1 MIERREPTL
10 SGRTEVDEP
19 LNRTALSP
27 QRPSAAAPGR
37 VAANN
42 ASSPLAPFAVLL
54 AVASLVLGGFFYW
67 QLTQFQQQ
75 AVQQASLL
83 TAAENR
89 VGELEKR
96 LNSTG
101 ETSEQSL
108 ATLQDKL
115 KTNSIEVAKLW
126 DAQNQLKTKMAASVE
141 ENNTSVNKQLQAAVR
156 DVESKSKQSVAD
168 VQSELK
174 VLQDLV
180 QAQQSSSGRDEESRK
195 ELASKI
201 ADVSKRLKAV
211 ESDLSERVRNTENAI
226 ESIDAFRLQVN
237 REINKLKGGQ

>member
-10 SGRTEVDEP
+10 SGRTEADEP
-19 LNRTALSP
+19 LNRITTNTRPTAP
-27 QRPSAAAPGR
+27 AAGRAPTASG
-37 VAANN
+37 
-42 ASSPLAPFAVLL
+42 SSPLAPFAVLL
-54 AVASLVLGGFFYW
+54 ALASLALGAFFYW

-89 VGELEKR
+89 VSELEKR

-108 ATLQDKL
+108 AALQDKL
-115 KTNSIEVAKLW
+115 KTNSTEVAKLW
-126 DAQNQLKTKMAASVE
+126 DAQNQLKSKTTAALE
-141 ENNTSVNKQLQAAVR
+141 ETNATVNKQIQAALR
-156 DVESKSKQSVAD
+156 DLEGKSKQSVND

-180 QAQQSSSGRDEESRK
+180 QAQQSSSSRDDEARK
-195 ELASKI
+195 ELASKV
-201 ADVSKRLKAV
+201 AEMSKRLKAM
-211 ESDLSERVRNTENAI
+211 ESDLGERVRNTENAI

>member
-19 LNRTALSP
+19 LNRVTAASP
-27 QRPSAAAPGR
+27 RLLTAASRPTS
-37 VAANN
+37 NN
-42 ASSPLAPFAVLL
+42 ASSPLAPFAILL

-67 QLTQFQQQ
+67 QLTQFQQ

-83 TAAENR
+83 AAAENR

-108 ATLQDKL
+108 AALQDKL
-115 KTNSIEVAKLW
+115 KTNSAEVAKLW
-126 DAQNQLKTKMAASVE
+126 DAQNQLKAKMTASLE
-141 ENNTSVNKQLQAAVR
+141 ENNTSVNKQLQAALR

-180 QAQQSSSGRDEESRK
+180 QAQQSSSSKDDESRK

-201 ADVSKRLKAV
+201 TDVSKRLKV
-211 ESDLSERVRNTENAI
+211 MESDLSERVRNTENAI

>member
-1 MIERREPTL
+1 MNERREPTL

-19 LNRTALSP
+19 LNRVSVNP
-27 QRPSAAAPGR
+27 PRPSATVTSRTPS
-37 VAANN
+37 NN
-42 ASSPLAPFAVLL
+42 ASSPLAPFAILL

-83 TAAENR
+83 AAAENR

-108 ATLQDKL
+108 AALQDKL
-115 KTNSIEVAKLW
+115 KTNSTEVAKLW
-126 DAQNQLKTKMAASVE
+126 DAQNQLKAKMNASLE
-141 ENNTSVNKQLQAAVR
+141 ENTTSVNKQLQAALR
-156 DVESKSKQSVAD
+156 DIEGKSKQSVAD
-168 VQSELK
+168 VQSELR

-180 QAQQSSSGRDEESRK
+180 QAQQSSSSKDDESRK

-201 ADVSKRLKAV
+201 ADVSKRLKAM
-211 ESDLSERVRNTENAI
+211 ESDLSDRVRNTENAI

>member
-10 SGRTEVDEP
+10 SGRTEADEP
-19 LNRTALSP
+19 LNRIPVNT
-27 QRPSAAAPGR
+27 RPAAAA
-37 VAANN
+37 VARAP
-42 ASSPLAPFAVLL
+42 ASTGPSHLATFAVLL
-54 AVASLVLGGFFYW
+54 ALASLALGAFFYW

-83 TAAENR
+83 TAAETR
-89 VGELEKR
+89 VSELEKR

-108 ATLQDKL
+108 AALQDKL
-115 KTNSIEVAKLW
+115 KTNTNEVAKLW
-126 DAQNQLKTKMAASVE
+126 DAQNQLKSKTTAAVE
-141 ENNTSVNKQLQAAVR
+141 EANAAVNKQIQGALR
-156 DVESKSKQSVAD
+156 DIEGKSKQAVIE

-180 QAQQSSSGRDEESRK
+180 QAQQSSSSREDDARK
-195 ELASKI
+195 ELASKV
-201 ADVSKRLKAV
+201 ADMSKRLKAM
-211 ESDLSERVRNTENAI
+211 EADLGERVRNTENAI

>member
-10 SGRTEVDEP
+10 SGRAEADEP
-19 LNRTALSP
+19 LARASLNS
-27 QRPSAAAPGR
+27 RPAAA
-37 VAANN
+37 VAPIRTGAG
-42 ASSPLAPFAVLL
+42 SSPLAPFAVLL
-54 AVASLVLGGFFYW
+54 ALASLALGAFFYW

-83 TAAENR
+83 MAAETR
-89 VGELEKR
+89 VSELEKR

-108 ATLQDKL
+108 AAIQDKL
-115 KTNSIEVAKLW
+115 KTTSSEMAKLW
-126 DAQNQLKTKMAASVE
+126 DGQTQLKSKMTAALE
-141 ENNTSVNKQLQAAVR
+141 DNTSSNNKQLQAALR
-156 DVESKSKQSVAD
+156 EMEGKSKQPIAD
-168 VQSELK
+168 VQAELK

-180 QAQQSSSGRDEESRK
+180 QAQQSSSNKDDESRK
-195 ELASKI
+195 ELAAKI
-201 ADVSKRLKAV
+201 GDVSKKLKAM
-211 ESDLSERVRNTENAI
+211 ESDLSERVRNAENAI

>member
-10 SGRTEVDEP
+10 SGRTDTDEP
-19 LNRTALSP
+19 LTRPVASSRPVAGKTHSSSP
-27 QRPSAAAPGR
+27 
-37 VAANN
+37 
-42 ASSPLAPFAVLL
+42 ASTSPLAPFAILL
-54 AVASLVLGGFFYW
+54 ALASLALGAFFYW
-67 QLTQFQQQ
+67 QLTQFQQA
-75 AVQQASLL
+75 AVQQATLL
-83 TAAENR
+83 AAAETR

-108 ATLQDKL
+108 AAIQDKL
-115 KTNSIEVAKLW
+115 KTTSSEVAKLW
-126 DAQNQLKTKMAASVE
+126 DAQNQIKTKTAAALEDNSAS
-141 ENNTSVNKQLQAAVR
+141 TNKQLQAALR
-156 DVESKSKQSVAD
+156 EVEAKSKQSVAD
-168 VQSELK
+168 VQAELK

-180 QAQQSSSGRDEESRK
+180 QAQQSSSSKDDESRK

-201 ADVSKRLKAV
+201 SEQAKKLKAID
-211 ESDLSERVRNTENAI
+211 SDLSERVRNTENAI